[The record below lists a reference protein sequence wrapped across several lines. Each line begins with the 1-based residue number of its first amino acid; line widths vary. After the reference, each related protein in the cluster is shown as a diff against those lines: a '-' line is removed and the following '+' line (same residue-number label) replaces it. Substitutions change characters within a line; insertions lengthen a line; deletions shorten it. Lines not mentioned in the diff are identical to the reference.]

1 MSRLSL
7 DGFTN
12 FFRYYSGEE
21 QQNAGIEA
29 LWKAMPVSLLE
40 EETEWIS
47 TFRSKPAP
55 KPSEGS
61 SGPVTP
67 ELMSRFSGHKASS
80 FDQIFC
86 DDFNK
91 LLHITGF
98 DTDLTAFRMLLAQ
111 MAHETGNWIYMKE
124 CGSNSYFYDMYE
136 NRSDL
141 GNYLPGDG
149 AKFAGTGAIMVT
161 GRANFADSYK
171 YLQQMDGLNDPR
183 FMEEGCPYVSVQYP
197 FRVCLGWLIKNNY
210 FELCKGGDLMACTK
224 RLNGGTN
231 GILDREYWLNKA
243 YEVITQ
249 ADLN

>member
-12 FFRYYSGEE
+12 FFRYYNDEE

-40 EETEWIS
+40 EDADWIK

-61 SGPVTP
+61 SGPITP
-67 ELMSRFSGHKASS
+67 ELMSRFSGHNATS

-91 LLHITGF
+91 LLSITGF

-124 CGSNSYFYDMYE
+124 IGSAQYFSEMYD
-136 NRSDL
+136 NRTDL

-149 AKFAGTGAIMVT
+149 AKFSGCGAIMVT

-171 YLQQMDGLNDPR
+171 YLQQMD
-183 FMEEGCPYVSVQYP
+183 S
-197 FRVCLGWLIKNNY
+197 
-210 FELCKGGDLMACTK
+210 
-224 RLNGGTN
+224 
-231 GILDREYWLNKA
+231 LDDA
-243 YEVITQ
+243 H
-249 ADLN
+249 